1 MKRFL
6 LSIVLL
12 VAVIGG
18 GRLLLDWLIGPAHT
32 LSVAALPVEDTFGS
46 GKAAPDTA
54 CDSITAPALE
64 HDSID

>member
-32 LSVAALPVEDTFGS
+32 LSVAALPVEDTFG
-46 GKAAPDTA
+46 KAAPDTA
-54 CDSITAPALE
+54 CDSITASALE

>member
-12 VAVIGG
+12 AVVIGG

-32 LSVAALPVEDTFGS
+32 LSVAALPVEDTFG
-46 GKAAPDTA
+46 KAAHDTA
-54 CDSITAPALE
+54 ADSITAPALE
-64 HDSID
+64 RDSIGD

>member
-32 LSVAALPVEDTFGS
+32 LSVAALPVEDTG

>member
-46 GKAAPDTA
+46 GTPADTA
-54 CDSITAPALE
+54 CDSITVPALE